1 VKRIALIAAVAAM
14 SLPALATAQV
24 RSIGNTH
31 VTPIANT
38 VMSTSDDGKICK
50 LILRTGSRLGEQR
63 ICKSK
68 EEWDQITQDARK
80 ATERKQIMPFKDP
93 LSG

>member
-1 VKRIALIAAVAAM
+1 MKSIALMAAVAVT
-14 SLPALATAQV
+14 SLPAFASAQV

-38 VMSTSDDGKICK
+38 IMSTTDDGKICK

-68 EEWDQITQDARK
+68 EEWDQVTQDARK
-80 ATERKQIMPFKDP
+80 ATERKQILPFKDP

>member
-1 VKRIALIAAVAAM
+1 M
-14 SLPALATAQV
+14 DPATQNV
-24 RSIGNTH
+24 FC
-31 VTPIANT
+31 P
-38 VMSTSDDGKICK
+38 SDDGKICK

-68 EEWDQITQDARK
+68 EEWDQVTQDARK
-80 ATERKQIMPFKDP
+80 ATERKQILPFKDP